1 MVYFWKVCK
10 LFDCIFLVIYG
21 FEYIDKFYKGIVLVC
36 CVFFCLGGIMICVD
50 RFIGNCYVKIID
62 IDRYKVMCC
71 SVKI

>member
-1 MVYFWKVCK
+1 
-10 LFDCIFLVIYG
+10 
-21 FEYIDKFYKGIVLVC
+21 
-36 CVFFCLGGIMICVD
+36 MICVD